1 MTTYVFANLKGGTA
15 KTTSAAHFLHALA
28 VVGGGAVVLVALTGC
43 GSAGQHS
50 AGAVTSMASPT
61 PVSSSRPAASTAPGT
76 FSATPFASTVTGT
89 VVADTSGKGA
99 QSLGPLPRAG
109 SLNVIY
115 NCAAGS
121 MTVTRKPDIKATFT
135 CVGGPSLITFG
146 ATKVVNNNPVNVSM
160 TDQNA
165 NWRVQLV
172 LS

>member
-1 MTTYVFANLKGGTA
+1 
-15 KTTSAAHFLHALA
+15 
-28 VVGGGAVVLVALTGC
+28 
-43 GSAGQHS
+43 
-50 AGAVTSMASPT
+50 
-61 PVSSSRPAASTAPGT
+61 
-76 FSATPFASTVTGT
+76 
-89 VVADTSGKGA
+89 VADTSGKGA